1 MKTKILVATVVLF
14 LLPAIA
20 RADTITFTNPNF
32 QFSASAGQNVAVS
45 FNSKCT
51 IQPSGISCEDL
62 NYGLVV
68 RSPSGVSVLSG
79 STHFDYVLALLNGS
93 FVAPESGVY
102 NLFLTTQGGLLFN
115 GTAGMTWTGT
125 ITISDPATPTPE
137 PATLMLFGAG
147 LAGVAARFYRRRK
160 IWKV

>member
-20 RADTITFTNPNF
+20 RADAITFTNPNF

-45 FNSKCT
+45 FDSKCS
-51 IQPSGISCEDL
+51 IRPSGISCEDL
-62 NYGLVV
+62 NYALVV
-68 RSPSGVSVLSG
+68 TAPSGAPVLTG
-79 STHFDYVLALLNGS
+79 STHFDSVLAILNGS
-93 FVAPESGVY
+93 FIAPESGVY
-102 NLFLTTQGGLLFN
+102 NLLLTTQGGPLFN

-125 ITISDPATPTPE
+125 VTISDPATPTPE
-137 PATLMLFGAG
+137 PATLALFGTG

-160 IWKV
+160 TGKV

>member
-1 MKTKILVATVVLF
+1 MKTKILVAAVLLF

-20 RADTITFTNPNF
+20 RADAITFNIPNF
-32 QFSASAGQNVAVS
+32 QFSASAGQRVDGS
-45 FNSKCT
+45 FDSKCS
-51 IQPSGISCEDL
+51 IRPSGISCEDL

-68 RSPSGVSVLSG
+68 TAPSGLTVLTG
-79 STHFDYVLALLNGS
+79 STHFDSALAILNGS

-102 NLFLTTQGGLLFN
+102 NLALTTIGGPLFN

-125 ITISDPATPTPE
+125 INISDPATPTPE
-137 PATLMLFGAG
+137 PATLMLFGTG

-160 IWKV
+160 KV